1 MSQVRFFSHL
11 DDPQLER
18 HMRRSLREQ
27 ANGDPDPV
35 ARDLAKDLLCGAV
48 TLRQAAESRVY
59 GDLLAK
65 QAQDNL
71 DWWNG
76 LSDEERAAR
85 MAESNAYMRG
95 LIDDEGEESPW
106 R

>member
-1 MSQVRFFSHL
+1 MPERFFPLL

-27 ANGDPDPV
+27 AGRDPDPV
-35 ARDLAKDLLCGAV
+35 ARDLAKDLLSGAV
-48 TLRQAAESRVY
+48 TLRQAADSRAY
-59 GDLLAK
+59 GELLSR
-65 QAQDNL
+65 QAQDGL
-71 DWWNG
+71 DWWQS

-95 LIDDEGEESPW
+95 LTDEDEQESPW